1 MVILGILI
9 LVILFGIN
17 SMSKVQNAK
26 FGNRLS
32 ALAMLVAI
40 IYTVI
45 KADILTEPIIWLAMA
60 VGLLIGYFM
69 AIKVSMIQMPQ
80 TVALLNAFGGLASA
94 IVAMISINMVEK
106 FVAITGIL
114 AIFIGVVTFVGSA
127 VAALKL
133 AKVIDGRPIYMPAH
147 STLLNISLIASIIV
161 GLLAVIKV
169 LPQNTA
175 ILIISI
181 LSIMFGILFAIRV
194 GGADMPIVIFLLNS
208 TSGVAGSISGMVIFN
223 PLLIAVGSIVGA
235 SGLILTQ
242 IMCESMNRH
251 LVDILIGSGGKKVEK
266 KAQTEPKA
274 KTAPAK
280 KATIASTATPETQV
294 KTSSKK
300 GNGFDYDNLNKVTI
314 VPGYGMA
321 LSQAQAKVKELM
333 EELEKRGA
341 KVDFAIHPV
350 AGRMPGHMNV
360 LLAEVDIDYTKFKEL
375 EEANK
380 NFKDTDLVIVIGAND
395 VVNPAANTA
404 EGTPIY
410 GMPVLNV
417 DEADKVYILN
427 YDKKPG
433 YAGVENPLYED
444 GDTRLILGDAK
455 ESIDKLLDE
464 IRNEGEEVSEE
475 AVVSGDDSSLDYD
488 SVKNVTI
495 VPGYGMALSQAQAK
509 VKELMEEFEKKGA
522 KVDFAIHPVA
532 GRMPGHMNVLL
543 AEVDIDYTKFKELEE
558 ANDHFSEKDLVIVI
572 GANDVVNP
580 AANTAEG
587 TPIYGMPVLNIDEAR
602 NVYILNYDKKPG
614 YAGVENPLYED
625 GNTRL
630 ILGDAKESIDK
641 LLDEIRN
648 NKAYKANNLA
658 ADKKEE
664 EKFDYDKLKEVTIVP
679 GYGMA
684 LSQAQAKVKALMEA
698 LEKKGAKVDFAI
710 HPVAGRMP
718 GHMNV
723 LLAEVDI
730 DYNKFKELDEANEN
744 FKNKDLVIV
753 IGANDVVNPAANTAE
768 GTPIYGMPV
777 LNVEEASKV
786 FILNFDKK
794 PGYAGVD
801 NPLYEDADTR
811 LMLGD
816 AKESID
822 KLLEEINS

>member
-94 IVAMISINMVEK
+94 IVAMISINMDEK

-194 GGADMPIVIFLLNS
+194 GGADMPIVISLLNS

-280 KATIASTATPETQV
+280 KATIASTATSETQV
-294 KTSSKK
+294 KTSNKE

-341 KVDFAIHPV
+341 EVDFAIHPV

-410 GMPVLNV
+410 GMPVLDV

-427 YDKKPG
+427 FDKKPG

-475 AVVSGDDSSLDYD
+475 AVVSGEDSSLDYD